1 MMKRIAYLLITVA
14 LFLAMQSQA
23 CTEEELRTLDKEI
36 SETQKKDFEEK
47 SARLDNYLQ
56 QIKTK
61 KNLSDKELFAYR
73 TVILNNPKAKKLHD
87 KERKI
92 TFGDLMR
99 IDAEKDCK
107 TLKNWS
113 DESLISANKQW
124 NIVFTELEKELNN
137 NVLEK

>member
-1 MMKRIAYLLITVA
+1 MKRIAYLLITVA